1 VGDRTGPVDDWRPL
15 LALQRGTGAPLHDQL
30 EVRLRDLI
38 RGGQLRAGAKLPSSR
53 ALAAALGVS
62 RGIVLESY
70 AQLIA
75 EGYLTSSQGA
85 PTRVA
90 AGASAERPPLPA
102 QSMSSDSVVALAP
115 GRSDPDGFPRAA
127 WLRSMRSAVTAV
139 SAVGV
144 GDAAV
149 VDGLDPRGTPELRN
163 ALMEYL
169 VRARAA
175 APEPEHTL
183 ISTGFTQAFA
193 VLCGSLAARGLE
205 SIAVEE
211 PGWSRHRMVA
221 ERSGLEPVPIAVDE
235 QGVRVAELAL
245 SGCEAVVV
253 TPAHQYPSGV
263 VLGAERRA
271 ELLEWAEERDGLIIE
286 DDYDS
291 ELRYDRGA
299 VGALQGLAP
308 ERVCHIGSA
317 SARLGGGVRIG
328 WTLSPSW
335 LTGALSYESAVAGVA
350 PSGFE
355 QLALAEMI
363 AHGELDRH
371 LRRTRVRY
379 GARRELLVAA
389 LARVLPDA
397 AVSGIAGGLFV
408 PVFVDGVAPAL
419 TGVGEL
425 AEPYLLLGFADLD
438 EEAIE
443 RGVEA
448 LAREW
453 RSWT

>member
-1 VGDRTGPVDDWRPL
+1 
-15 LALQRGTGAPLHDQL
+15 
-30 EVRLRDLI
+30 
-38 RGGQLRAGAKLPSSR
+38 LPSSR
-53 ALAAALGVS
+53 ALARALGVS

-102 QSMSSDSVVALAP
+102 QSMSSAAALALAP
-115 GRSDPDGFPRAA
+115 GRPDPVGFPRAA
-127 WLRSMRSAVTAV
+127 WLRSLRGAV
-139 SAVGV
+139 SGV
-144 GDAAV
+144 GGV
-149 VDGLDPRGTPELRN
+149 GGLGVGEVDPRGTPQLRN

-211 PGWSRHRMVA
+211 PGWARHRMVA
-221 ERSGLEPVPIAVDE
+221 ERAGLEPVPIAVDE
-235 QGVRVAELAL
+235 HGLDVVELAA
-245 SGCEAVVV
+245 SDCEVVVV

-271 ELLEWAEERDGLIIE
+271 ELLEWAEDRDGLIVE

-355 QLALAEMI
+355 QLGLADMI
-363 AHGELDRH
+363 ARGELDRH
-371 LRRTRVRY
+371 LRRARVRY
-379 GARRELLVAA
+379 GARRELLVAE

-397 AVSGIAGGLFV
+397 RVSGIAAGLFV
-408 PVFVDGVAPAL
+408 PVFVDGFAPAL

-443 RGVEA
+443 RGVVA

>member
-1 VGDRTGPVDDWRPL
+1 M
-15 LALQRGTGAPLHDQL
+15 LALQRGAGAPLHDQL

-53 ALAAALGVS
+53 ALARALGVS
-62 RGIVLESY
+62 RGIVLEAY

-127 WLRSMRSAVTAV
+127 WLRCLRSAV
-139 SAVGV
+139 SAIGGV
-144 GDAAV
+144 
-149 VDGLDPRGTPELRN
+149 DPRGIPQLRN

-221 ERSGLEPVPIAVDE
+221 ERAGLGPVPIGVDE
-235 QGVRVAELAL
+235 QGLRVSELAL
-245 SGCEAVVV
+245 SGCEVVVV

-308 ERVCHIGSA
+308 ERVCQIGSA

-355 QLALAEMI
+355 QLALADMI
-363 AHGELDRH
+363 ARGELDRH

-379 GARRELLVAA
+379 GARRELLVAE

-397 AVSGIAGGLFV
+397 RVSGIAGGLFV
-408 PVFVDGVAPAL
+408 PVVLDRLPSM
-419 TGVGEL
+419 TSVGEL
-425 AEPYLLLGFADLD
+425 AEPYLLLGFLD
-438 EEAIE
+438 GDDDAIVQ
-443 RGVEA
+443 GVDA

-453 RSWT
+453 RAWI